1 MAKKEKRHAES
12 TGERAQNAAVDTTGT
27 VAKVSA
33 AVVGAAAIGL
43 VKGLGKA
50 VRRGVRPRR

>member
-1 MAKKEKRHAES
+1 VAKKEKRHPAS
-12 TGERAQNAAVDTTGT
+12 TGERAQNVAVDTTGT
-27 VAKVSA
+27 VAKVVG

-43 VKGLGKA
+43 AKGLGKA